1 MKTVGEQENGGLG
14 AERSDGVLDR
24 MRSEERNGRRADGPT
39 MANNA
44 SKRRE
49 KKTKDDD
56 VDADVV
62 GG

>member
-1 MKTVGEQENGGLG
+1 MVVWEPK
-14 AERSDGVLDR
+14 GVTASSIECAAKKGMDDELMAR
-24 MRSEERNGRRADGPT
+24 QWRTMLPKEE
-39 MANNA
+39 
-44 SKRRE
+44 K